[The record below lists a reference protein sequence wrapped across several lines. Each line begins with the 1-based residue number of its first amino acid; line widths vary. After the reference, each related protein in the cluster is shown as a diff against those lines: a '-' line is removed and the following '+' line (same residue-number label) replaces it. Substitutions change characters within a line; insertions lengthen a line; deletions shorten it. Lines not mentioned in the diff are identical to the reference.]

1 MGWKPSNKRDI
12 KSFQFSE
19 RI

>member
-12 KSFQFSE
+12 KSFQFAE